1 MNTKKLA
8 RIFLLSAAA
17 TVASGVSG
25 ATWAEDYKLDSRHSF
40 VTFQIVHLGYSVMQG
55 RFNDL
60 QGSFSVDPANPAS
73 AKLDVTVKTA
83 SVDTNDAERDKHL
96 RSKDF
101 LEVDKYSTATF
112 KSTSVK
118 ANGKTAKVMGNLTL
132 HGVTKPVTI
141 DAEFIGAGK
150 DPWGGYRRG
159 YKGSTTIK
167 RADFGMGY
175 NLGPASASMELGLWI
190 EGIRK

>member
-1 MNTKKLA
+1 MTVKKIA
-8 RIFLLSAAA
+8 RVLLLSAAA
-17 TVASGVSG
+17 AVGFSGV
-25 ATWAEDYKLDSRHSF
+25 AWAEDYNLDPRHSF
-40 VTFQIVHLGYSVMQG
+40 VTFKINHLGFSIMQG
-55 RFNDL
+55 RFNDVK
-60 QGSFSVDPANPAS
+60 GGFSIDPANPAN
-73 AKLDVTVKTA
+73 AMLDITVKTA
-83 SVDTNDAERDKHL
+83 AVDTNDAERDKHL

-101 LEVDKYSTATF
+101 LEVDKYPTAMF

-118 ANGKTAKVMGNLTL
+118 ANGNKAKVMGNLTL

>member
-1 MNTKKLA
+1 MTTKKLA
-8 RIFLLSAAA
+8 RVFLLSAAA
-17 TVASGVSG
+17 TVAGGVSS
-25 ATWAEDYKLDSRHSF
+25 AAWAEDYNLDPRHSF
-40 VTFQIVHLGYSVMQG
+40 VTFKIVHLGFSLMQG
-55 RFNDL
+55 RFNDVK
-60 QGSFSVDPANPAS
+60 GSFSIDPDNPAN

-101 LEVDKYSTATF
+101 LEVGKYPTATF

-118 ANGKTAKVMGNLTL
+118 ANGKKAKVMGNLTL

-159 YKGSTTIK
+159 YQGKTTIK
-167 RADFGMGY
+167 RSDYGISY
-175 NLGPASASMELGLWI
+175 NLGPAAESMELGLWI